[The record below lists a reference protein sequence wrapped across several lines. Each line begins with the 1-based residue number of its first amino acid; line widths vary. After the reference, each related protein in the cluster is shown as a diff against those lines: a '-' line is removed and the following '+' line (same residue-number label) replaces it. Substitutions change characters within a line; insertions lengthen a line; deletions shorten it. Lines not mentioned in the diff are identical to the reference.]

1 MHTEPGWPRVVVAL
15 FPEREAAENAIRA
28 LQAAGFPRESIGVAA
43 RDRTP
48 DGRLVTEGES
58 KAAAGAATGALSGGV
73 LGGVLGLLV
82 GVGALAI
89 PGIGPVL
96 AGGALASALG
106 IAGGT
111 AVAGAGIGA
120 ATGGILGALV
130 GMGIPDAEARHFE
143 RGVREGGTLV
153 TLDAAGR
160 EAEARTV
167 LRRFGGDLGT
177 TTITPSP
184 ADEITAEIIAPIVPS
199 YSATSGAMTGGGL
212 AGPADPSEWRGL
224 ERRTAAGHGRRRA
237 DLAPATDAG
246 L

>member
-1 MHTEPGWPRVVVAL
+1 MHTEPNRPRVVVAL

-28 LQAAGFPRESIGVAA
+28 LQDAGFSRESIGVAT
-43 RDRTP
+43 RDRSP
-48 DGRLVTEGES
+48 EGRLLDDGES
-58 KAAAGAATGALSGGV
+58 KAAEGAATGALSGGV

-89 PGIGPVL
+89 PGVGPVI

-120 ATGGILGALV
+120 ATGGLLGALV
-130 GMGIPDAEARHFE
+130 GMGIPDVEARHFE

-153 TLDAAGR
+153 TLEAAGR
-160 EAEARTV
+160 ETEARTI

-177 TTITPSP
+177 ATVGTAA
-184 ADEITAEIIAPIVPS
+184 ADEIVAPVVPS
-199 YSATSGAMTGGGL
+199 YSATSGAMTGGT
-212 AGPADPSEWRGL
+212 APALLSEWHGL
-224 ERRTAAGHGRRRA
+224 ERRSTAVRGRRRT
-237 DLAPATDAG
+237 DVGPATDSD

>member
-28 LQAAGFPRESIGVAA
+28 LQEAGFPRESIGVAA

-48 DGRLVTEGES
+48 DGRLATEGDS

-89 PGIGPVL
+89 PGIGPVI

-120 ATGGILGALV
+120 ATGGLLGALV

-160 EAEARTV
+160 EAEARTI
-167 LRRFGGDLGT
+167 LRRFGGDLGA

-184 ADEITAEIIAPIVPS
+184 TDEIVAPIVPS

-212 AGPADPSEWRGL
+212 PGPAAASEWRGL
-224 ERRTAAGHGRRRA
+224 ERRSAAWRGRRRT
-237 DLAPATDAG
+237 DLGPATDAG

>member
-1 MHTEPGWPRVVVAL
+1 MYTEPGWPRVVVAL

-28 LQAAGFPRESIGVAA
+28 LHDAGFPRETIGVAA
-43 RDRTP
+43 RDRSP
-48 DGRLVTEGES
+48 EGRLLNESDS
-58 KAAAGAATGALSGGV
+58 KAAEGAATGALSGGV

-89 PGIGPVL
+89 PGIGPVI

-120 ATGGILGALV
+120 ATGGLLGALV
-130 GMGIPDAEARHFE
+130 GMGIPDLEAQHFE

-160 EAEARTV
+160 EAEARSI

-177 TTITPSP
+177 TTITPAP
-184 ADEITAEIIAPIVPS
+184 ADEVVAPVVPS
-199 YSATSGAMTGGGL
+199 YSTTSGAMTGGAL
-212 AGPADPSEWRGL
+212 AGMAAPSEWRGL
-224 ERRTAAGHGRRRA
+224 ERRSTAVRGRRRTDVGPTTDS
-237 DLAPATDAG
+237 DL
-246 L
+246 